1 MGAGAWGTTVA
12 KLLSDK
18 NSNVLLW
25 AKETQIKKDIEDTR
39 ISLKKYMKNQFYAS

>member
-1 MGAGAWGTTVA
+1 MPNNLAIGIMGAGAWGTTIA

-25 AKETQIKKDIEDTR
+25 AKEGSGKKR
-39 ISLKKYMKNQFYAS
+39 Y